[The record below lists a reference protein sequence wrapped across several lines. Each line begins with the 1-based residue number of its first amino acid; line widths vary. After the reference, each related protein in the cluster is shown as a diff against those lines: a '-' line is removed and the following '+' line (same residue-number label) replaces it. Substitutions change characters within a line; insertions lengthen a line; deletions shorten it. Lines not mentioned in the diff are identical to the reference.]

1 MLTVHRV
8 QHNARTTEAMKTSS
22 LVVGSL
28 TLAVEQS
35 LLPLTSCFLF
45 ARGHGPDELFQA
57 DEYCQSIFS
66 SEAGTEK
73 NREEALFTKQHT
85 TQYSNVLYALTN
97 EVKNKITNRLQL
109 F

>member
-1 MLTVHRV
+1 
-8 QHNARTTEAMKTSS
+8 MKALR

-35 LLPLTSCFLF
+35 LLPLTSCFLL

-57 DEYCQSIFS
+57 DEYCQNIFS

-73 NREEALFTKQHT
+73 NKEEALLTKQHIKN
-85 TQYSNVLYALTN
+85 YSNGL
-97 EVKNKITNRLQL
+97 
-109 F
+109 